1 MTDPVSYSKKV
12 FDYFQKPKNYG
23 RILKPD
29 GVGRV
34 GNFRCG
40 DIMMLYIKVSQNKK
54 KQEIIK
60 DIRFETLGCVAAI
73 ATSSAITDMVK
84 GKSIDEAL
92 KINKDKIIKLLGGL
106 PQSKIHCS
114 ILAVDALSEAVY
126 NYLKRS
132 KKQISPDL
140 AEKHQRIQKL
150 NQLTE
155 H

>member
-1 MTDPVSYSKKV
+1 MTDTISYSKKV

-29 GVGRV
+29 GVGQV

-60 DIRFETLGCVAAI
+60 DIKFETLGCVAAI
-73 ATSSAITDMVK
+73 ATSSAITGMVK

-126 NYLKRS
+126 NYLQRS
-132 KKQISPDL
+132 KKQISPAL
-140 AEKHQRIQKL
+140 EEKHQRIKKL
-150 NQLTE
+150 N

>member
-1 MTDPVSYSKKV
+1 MTDTISYSKKV

-29 GVGRV
+29 GVGQV

-60 DIRFETLGCVAAI
+60 DIKFETLGCVAAI
-73 ATSSAITDMVK
+73 ATSSAITGMVK

-92 KINKDKIIKLLGGL
+92 KINKDKIIKL
-106 PQSKIHCS
+106 HCS

-126 NYLKRS
+126 NYLQRS
-132 KKQISPDL
+132 KKQISPAL
-140 AEKHQRIQKL
+140 EEKHQRIKKL
-150 NQLTE
+150 N